1 MVFSYLNLF
10 VNRLLLPFSS
20 VSSII
25 GFMLLLA
32 IIMQVLS
39 GFYLGWYYIPEPGLV
54 VELREEMFNET
65 RFGFEIFQMHVRGV
79 DTIFVL
85 SYLHILKKIWLKNYI
100 TPESDG
106 WILGGYAFLWFHY
119 VVALGIC
126 LSASHL
132 SDLTLTIAANIVW
145 SLMDNAFKTYY
156 LVFTNKHLNSD
167 QLLRLMLFHYFTPW
181 YYLYLIQL
189 HILFC
194 HESWDA
200 DSGENTVEDKS
211 GSYISWFYD
220 AFLKEI
226 QDAWF
231 WTAVVYIFF
240 WFHVLEPLI
249 TNYFYFER
257 WNIAEYDEIRFYGV
271 APHWYFRP
279 LMGLLVVSP
288 THYEGLLWLGLFFI
302 LLTFL
307 PILYGFYNSNEND
320 SVILPTK
327 ITKFQSF
334 LFILYLWSLFYITSI
349 LPCGRYYYEVEAGYV
364 GNVWIK
370 FSFQY
375 IYLYLGWIIHNVDFI
390 EYLVIYYIESFV
402 LACSAFYNFY
412 LIRYKIKY
420 LSVYSTKLVWREL
433 KNKGWFLDM
442 EDSFK
447 NLTNNNLKIN
457 DKHYVDFSNL
467 QLKGDTISI
476 EYWEMVRDY
485 VEVRYYY
492 TVKGRFKRLRKDW

>member
-1 MVFSYLNLF
+1 
-10 VNRLLLPFSS
+10 
-20 VSSII
+20 
-25 GFMLLLA
+25 
-32 IIMQVLS
+32 
-39 GFYLGWYYIPEPGLV
+39 
-54 VELREEMFNET
+54 
-65 RFGFEIFQMHVRGV
+65 MHVRGV

-106 WILGGYAFLWFHY
+106 WILGGYAFFWFHY

-132 SDLTLTIAANIVW
+132 SDLTLTIVANIVW

-156 LVFTNKHLNSD
+156 LVFTNKHLNAD
-167 QLLRLMLFHYFTPW
+167 QLLRVMLFHYFTPW

-200 DSGENTVEDKS
+200 DSGENTIEDKS

-231 WTAVVYIFF
+231 WTSLVYIFF
-240 WFHVLEPLI
+240 WFHIIEPFI
-249 TNYFYFER
+249 INFFYFER
-257 WNIAEYDEIRFYGV
+257 WNISEYDEIRFYGV

-288 THYEGLLWLGLFFI
+288 THYEGLFWLALFFI
-302 LLTFL
+302 LISFL
-307 PILYGFYNSNEND
+307 PVIYGFYNSYEHE

-327 ITKFQSF
+327 ITKIQSF
-334 LFILYLWSLFYITSI
+334 LFILFLWSLFYVASI
-349 LPCGRYYYEVEAGYV
+349 LPCGRYYYEIEAGYV

-375 IYLYLGWIIHNVDFI
+375 MYLYLGWIIHNLDFI
-390 EYLVIYYIESFV
+390 EYIVIYYLEVFILTCDAFYKFYMVKFRRIYLSFFKPKV
-402 LACSAFYNFY
+402 LWKELKSKTWVQSFKYKIWELFFINFHKLSNYYNFY
-412 LIRYKIKY
+412 KPMPGSGILHK
-420 LSVYSTKLVWREL
+420 W
-433 KNKGWFLDM
+433 
-442 EDSFK
+442 
-447 NLTNNNLKIN
+447 
-457 DKHYVDFSNL
+457 
-467 QLKGDTISI
+467 
-476 EYWEMVRDY
+476 EYWSNIRDY
-485 VEVRYYY
+485 VYIKYYWA
-492 TVKGRFKRLRKDW
+492 TVNGTRRRLKVKAKKQKPYRRK

>member
-1 MVFSYLNLF
+1 
-10 VNRLLLPFSS
+10 
-20 VSSII
+20 
-25 GFMLLLA
+25 
-32 IIMQVLS
+32 
-39 GFYLGWYYIPEPGLV
+39 
-54 VELREEMFNET
+54 
-65 RFGFEIFQMHVRGV
+65 
-79 DTIFVL
+79 
-85 SYLHILKKIWLKNYI
+85 
-100 TPESDG
+100 
-106 WILGGYAFLWFHY
+106 
-119 VVALGIC
+119 
-126 LSASHL
+126 
-132 SDLTLTIAANIVW
+132 
-145 SLMDNAFKTYY
+145 
-156 LVFTNKHLNSD
+156 
-167 QLLRLMLFHYFTPW
+167 MLFHYFTPW

-200 DSGENTVEDKS
+200 DSGENTIEDKS

-231 WTAVVYIFF
+231 WTAVVYVFF
-240 WFHVLEPLI
+240 WFHILEPLI
-249 TNYFYFER
+249 INYFYFER

-307 PILYGFYNSNEND
+307 PIIYGFYNSNEND

-375 IYLYLGWIIHNVDFI
+375 IYLYLGWIIHNTDFI
-390 EYLVIYYIESFV
+390 EYIVIYYIESFI
-402 LACSAFYNFY
+402 LTCSAFYNYY
-412 LIRYKIKY
+412 LIRYRIKY
-420 LSVYSTKLVWREL
+420 LSVYRSKLVWREL
-433 KNKGWFLDM
+433 PMQYWFKSSNRLLNESSHTDYR
-442 EDSFK
+442 
-447 NLTNNNLKIN
+447 T
-457 DKHYVDFSNL
+457 YSNL
-467 QLKGDTISI
+467 FNDYTLLLLKGDTITI
-476 EYWEMVRDY
+476 EYWEMVREY
-485 VEVRYYY
+485 VEVRYFY
-492 TVKGRFKRLRKDW
+492 TAKGRFKRLRKNW